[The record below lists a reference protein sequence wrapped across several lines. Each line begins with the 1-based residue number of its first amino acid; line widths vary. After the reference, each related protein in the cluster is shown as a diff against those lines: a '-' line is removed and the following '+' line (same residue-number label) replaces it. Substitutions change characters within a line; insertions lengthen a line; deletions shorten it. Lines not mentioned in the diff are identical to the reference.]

1 MAVSKSRKIATSAA
15 WKAALSAETIT
26 LTSARLAGNRLTQKI
41 RNNADTIDSGK
52 AILSAVTTIST
63 ANRVRKTL
71 IQHKLQRKR
80 YKAYKQ
86 AVATSKAQFKSAK
99 HRLQLKRKSLSPQK
113 NCKSKN

>member
-71 IQHKLQRKR
+71 IQHKLQRKDI
-80 YKAYKQ
+80 KHI
-86 AVATSKAQFKSAK
+86 SKLLP
-99 HRLQLKRKSLSPQK
+99 LQKLNSNLLNTDCKLKRKSLSPQK